1 MASQTRC
8 VWAAPVRRQM
18 PLHAQP
24 GTSTY
29 VWPWPSAPIVV
40 RRTIRIVARPVAPA
54 QVQLPHLLRRRS
66 WATSPEPPK
75 NPKTRAPPKGEPP
88 MICVAATPVRHPSKP
103 AIPETAA
110 TPPAHQAPVPPP
122 EPEHAKG
129 PPVSFFPETPEGG
142 EEDHEQKKEDEET
155 AEDHE
160 QKKEDEEAN
169 DEPQHPSP
177 RLAEAA
183 KAEPPHAQFGEA
195 ELEALMADLA
205 AMGIQVPEKPKGEAE
220 VGDLIVLGANIYPK
234 EFRLRYAV
242 VMEVEATHLTVWP
255 LLEDR
260 ATGMGECWP
269 YKVDTTLESTVGRLG
284 GRVRVA
290 QGPHA
295 GCVGTVVAVPG
306 VRFPLFQELRNHRM
320 QYVIKVAFDDGRDEL
335 FLFTELQA
343 EC

>member
-1 MASQTRC
+1 MASQSRC

-40 RRTIRIVARPVAPA
+40 RRTIRIVARPVAPV
-54 QVQLPHLLRRRS
+54 QVQLPHLLGRRS

-75 NPKTRAPPKGEPP
+75 NPKTKAPPKGEPP

-129 PPVSFFPETPEGG
+129 PPVSFCPETPEGG
-142 EEDHEQKKEDEET
+142 EEDHEQKKEDEE
-155 AEDHE
+155 
-160 QKKEDEEAN
+160 AN
-169 DEPQHPSP
+169 DEPQNPSP

-205 AMGIQVPEKPKGEAE
+205 AMGIQVPEKPEGEAE

-260 ATGMGECWP
+260 ATAMGECWP

-306 VRFPLFQELRNHRM
+306 VRFPLFQELRNHHM